1 MKQEEKE
8 ALLEYLVQFSNIEK
22 RFPLFQG
29 IKDAEAVADFI
40 GLDSDQFQSIRN
52 HFDEQAKKAAEE
64 ILKDEKMLELIESLP
79 IEADATIAVVG
90 DAITDDRQ
98 GWFQIF
104 RNVLEMA
111 VPKANYRFIDA
122 SLGESLSSD
131 ALRRLERDVIAHKPD
146 WIFVALGSQDAQRL
160 HLTTGRTLVSLAE
173 FWENINAIESAILQN
188 CDNPPV
194 WITPP
199 PVISE
204 LMQQMPLH
212 AGVVLEEDLKEFRE
226 VISGKSGYIVDPA
239 GKRMGSPPDAWN
251 FLNDG
256 FHPSLAGNTETVKSI
271 IKTFAEAEKQD
282 KGENDGNEPGGPDD
296 G

>member
-29 IKDAEAVADFI
+29 VKDPEAVADFI
-40 GLDSDQFQSIRN
+40 GLDSEQFLNIRK

-64 ILKDEKMLELIESLP
+64 ILKEEEWLKLIEELP
-79 IEADATIAVVG
+79 FDSDATIAVVG
-90 DAITDDRQ
+90 DGITDDRQ

-104 RNVLEMA
+104 RNVLDMA
-111 VPKANYRFIDA
+111 VPKANFRYIDA

-131 ALRRLERDVIAHKPD
+131 ALRRLERDVIAHKPN
-146 WIFVALGSQDAQRL
+146 WIFISLGSQDAQRL
-160 HLTTGRTLVSLAE
+160 HLTKGRTLVSLAE
-173 FWENINAIESAILQN
+173 FWENLNAIESAILQN

-226 VISGKSGYIVDPA
+226 VISGKTGYIVDPS
-239 GKRMGSPPDAWN
+239 GNRMGSPPDAWN

-256 FHPSLAGNTETVKSI
+256 FHPSLAGNMETVKSI
-271 IKTFAEAEKQD
+271 LKTFSEAKKQESN
-282 KGENDGNEPGGPDD
+282 KNNDSEEESSDD
-296 G
+296 